1 VAGLIIVPS
10 EYLFFLYLSL
20 LTLIND
26 SFSTWYI
33 YLFVNPYVAY
43 MLDPAYLIWDLLE
56 LWMNPLAWGMFCF
69 SNFFPGGD
77 LGVYF
82 AVFLVSIFGNLSVI
96 FPVPYVIFLW
106 FLAIFRVWINP
117 LLLGVAAGGG
127 AAIGETSAWLLG
139 RGAAEALEDTQYGL
153 RLKSYGNL
161 IERGWGIPL
170 IILFAALPLPDD
182 VLLLAL
188 GALKYSYKKTILAC
202 FTGKI
207 IMCTAISFAAR
218 TFSTTRIFGKTI
230 LEWYSGEA
238 GLTTMLASI
247 ALMVMVFIALLFV
260 DWGKIYRK
268 LREIVKQALSVSKL

>member
-1 VAGLIIVPS
+1 MPS

-20 LTLIND
+20 SNNN
-26 SFSTWYI
+26 SFFVWYI
-33 YLFVNPYVAY
+33 YSFVNPYLSY
-43 MLDPAYLIWDLLE
+43 MFDPAYLFWDMLM

-106 FLAIFRVWINP
+106 FLVIFRVWINP
-117 LLLGVAAGGG
+117 LLLGIAAGSG

-139 RGAAEALEDTQYGL
+139 RGAAEALEDTQYGQ
-153 RLKSYGNL
+153 RLKRYGSL

-170 IILFAALPLPDD
+170 IIIFAALPLPDD

-188 GALKYSYKKTILAC
+188 GALKYSYKKTIIAC

-207 IMCTAISFAAR
+207 IMCVAISFAAR
-218 TFSTTRIFGKTI
+218 AFSTTRIFGKTI

-238 GLTTMLASI
+238 GLTTMLTSI
-247 ALMVMVFIALLFV
+247 ALMILVFIALLFI
-260 DWGKIYRK
+260 DWGKLYRK
-268 LREIVKQALSVSKL
+268 LKELINSISKVFP